1 MQEYVQQLYDIAGDD
16 SHPWAAQRAA
26 MAVAL
31 FEQYQGGGLDSSEYQ
46 ELMQDLVRSD
56 RLDAEADDLDTKT
69 MLVTAVFA
77 VAQVI

>member
-1 MQEYVQQLYDIAGDD
+1 MQEHVQQLYHMAGDD
-16 SHPWAAQRAA
+16 SHPWAASRAA